1 MDCND
6 SPNTQNY
13 IVKQVLSIRDS
24 LAINGC
30 LTEEIIPNIKFLFR
44 DLMGMK
50 DLPINVRIEL
60 TKQIAL

>member
-13 IVKQVLSIRDS
+13 KVKQLLSIRDS
-24 LAINGC
+24 LATNGC
-30 LTEEIIPNIKFLFR
+30 LNDENIPNIKFLFR

-50 DLPINVRIEL
+50 DLPINVRIDL
-60 TKQIAL
+60 TKQITL